1 MSTLYMKQK
10 VFSVGEK
17 FTVTDEQGDV
27 RYKVKGSVL
36 KIPKEFRLQSVDGK
50 LVAKMKKKIV
60 AFFPTFYV
68 DMANGKTI
76 VIKKQFSFLRPKYSI
91 SIGDLQVNG
100 DWWDMSFTVTNGK
113 KQVAKINKK
122 WISWGDSYAI
132 QIRDTR
138 YEDTIVA
145 LVVAIDYVKAS
156 EKQDSGE

>member
-27 RYKVKGSVL
+27 RYQVKGSVL

-68 DMANGKTI
+68 DMANGETI

-156 EKQDSGE
+156 EKQDSDE

>member
-60 AFFPTFYV
+60 VFFPTFYV
-68 DMANGKTI
+68 DMANGETI

-156 EKQDSGE
+156 EKQDSDE

>member
-1 MSTLYMKQK
+1 MSILYMKQK

-68 DMANGKTI
+68 DMANGETI